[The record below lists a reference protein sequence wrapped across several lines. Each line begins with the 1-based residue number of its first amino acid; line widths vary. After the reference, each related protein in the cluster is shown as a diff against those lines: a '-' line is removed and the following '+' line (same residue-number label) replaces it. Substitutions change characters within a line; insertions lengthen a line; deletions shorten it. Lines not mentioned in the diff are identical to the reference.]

1 MSRERVKKRRVHVGV
16 RWKMFG
22 CLALFA
28 ALLLIVL
35 WVFQVRL
42 LSFFYEREKFSEIQG
57 IADTL
62 ERNLTGKDLDER
74 AEDYAMEKAVC
85 VCVFRIENGS
95 AERVANADIAP
106 DCVIHHLSP
115 DLLSDMYEEA
125 CANGGV
131 YDRRFEFG
139 ADESEPTGGHLPQF
153 LTARGAV
160 SAVHARVVEK
170 DGATYF
176 LMIDSDLSPVDAT
189 VRTLEMQFIWIACI
203 LLVAVLLLAALL
215 SRIVATPLIM
225 ITQKAGR
232 LAAGEFEV
240 DFSEGGYREV
250 QELADAL
257 SHASNEIGATSRLQ
271 KELIANISHDLRT
284 PLTMIKGYGE
294 MMRDIPGENTP
305 ENMQVVI
312 DETARL
318 TELVNDLMD
327 LSKLQ
332 AGTRKPEYSVFDLTE
347 TIRDVMQRYDTLIR
361 HQGYHIDFELQ
372 GSAFVRADRTM
383 ILQVI
388 YNLINNAV
396 NYTGESMRVRVIEMV
411 GEHTV
416 RFSVLDDGEGI
427 APEQIGDIWDRY
439 YRVDKEHKRAV
450 MGTGLGLSIVKEAL
464 EAHGAAYGVD
474 SAVGVGSVFWFEL
487 PLVDPPKDGE

>member
-1 MSRERVKKRRVHVGV
+1 MRGERVAKKHSRIGV
-16 RWKMFG
+16 RWKMFV

-28 ALLLIVL
+28 ALLLMVL

-42 LSFFYEREKFSEIQG
+42 LSFFYERAKFSEIQG
-57 IADTL
+57 IADAL
-62 ERNLTGKDLDER
+62 ERNLASQDIDER
-74 AEDYAMEKAVC
+74 AEDYAMEYAVC
-85 VCVFRIENGS
+85 VCVFRVDGKS
-95 AERVANADIAP
+95 AERIANADVAL

-115 DLLSDMYEEA
+115 DALSDMYEET
-125 CANGGV
+125 CVGGGV
-131 YDRRFEFG
+131 YDRRFEF
-139 ADESEPTGGHLPQF
+139 DEEGEGEEGRLPQF
-153 LTARGAV
+153 LRAKSTV

-170 DGATYF
+170 DGVTYF

-189 VRTLEMQFIWIACI
+189 VRTLEMQFIWIAGI
-203 LLVAVLLLAALL
+203 LLVSVLLLAALL

-232 LAAGEFEV
+232 LADGEFEV
-240 DFSEGGYREV
+240 DFSQGGYREV

-257 SHASNEIGATSRLQ
+257 SHASSEIGATSRLQ

-284 PLTMIKGYGE
+284 PLTMIKGYSE

-312 DETARL
+312 DETTRL

-332 AGTRKPEYSVFDLTE
+332 AGTRKLERSVFDLTA

-361 HQGYHIDFELQ
+361 HEGYRIELNLQ
-372 GSAFVRADRTM
+372 GEAYVEADRTM

-396 NYTGESMRVRVIEMV
+396 NYTGESMRVRVVETV
-411 GEHTV
+411 GEHSV
-416 RFSVLDDGEGI
+416 RFAVLDDGAGI
-427 APEQIGDIWDRY
+427 PPEQLADIWDRY

-450 MGTGLGLSIVKEAL
+450 MGTGLGLSIVKEVL
-464 EAHGAAYGVD
+464 EAHGATYGVD

-487 PLVDPPKDGE
+487 PLIPPPTDEV